1 MLQSLES
8 EKKVSTPHQHR
19 EAARTAIII
28 AREEQNAGNY
38 RNAHDVLHSMHAQLR
53 QRNIKIPA
61 EMAANLMILHSYVVV
76 KPHVKRQNHMK
87 VLPVFGWGEGE
98 RGQVSNLKK
107 AK

>member
-1 MLQSLES
+1 MNPHFLSPFFSHLAPS
-8 EKKVSTPHQHR
+8 IYPPPSTVWRVTQHR

-53 QRNIKIPA
+53 QRHIKIPA

-76 KPHVKRQNHMK
+76 KLHVKHGDHLK
-87 VLPVFGWGEGE
+87 VGHSWAGE
-98 RGQVSNLKK
+98 
-107 AK
+107 